1 MAEAISQGDLV
12 VPITSQE
19 VGRVVRRSLEE
30 GTVVLLAEDS
40 EWEEGM
46 EEGMEEQVRKEG
58 TVSTV

>member
-12 VPITSQE
+12 VPVTSQE

-46 EEGMEEQVRKEG
+46 EEQVRKEG

>member
-1 MAEAISQGDLV
+1 VAEAISQGDLV
-12 VPITSQE
+12 VPVTSQE
-19 VGRVVRRSLEE
+19 VGRVVRRLLEE

-46 EEGMEEQVRKEG
+46 EEQVRKEG